1 MKKYILLLLAF
12 ALFISLNA
20 DYYDSITDQNQEA
33 LLLALRNLISTNTYS
48 NYSGAKVFLFQ
59 TLDNEDGVVRCIYT
73 GEEYEIEPGYS
84 GQTSPNTEH
93 TYAQSW
99 FSTPES
105 SIKKA
110 DLHHLFICTMQVNS
124 ARSNYPFG
132 VVASPAIADV
142 YYPHTPWQSYRGNDN
157 WQHRVFEPADQS
169 KGDIARAL
177 MYFHVRYNDSLTQSN
192 VNMIPTFRIWH
203 QADPPTPAEISRN
216 NAVQGFQGNRNPFVD
231 HPEYVERIWGP
242 VSNEDFVQNASPQLR
257 IDSLYPNPF
266 KESIQV
272 IVDNPKAS
280 PAHIEIYNIRGEKVY
295 QEAISGKENRFQW
308 QARDQKGNKM
318 KAGVYFIRVCDGE
331 TSVVSKV
338 LYLQ

>member
-1 MKKYILLLLAF
+1 MKKYIILLAIL
-12 ALFISLNA
+12 ALVISLSA
-20 DYYDSITDQNQEA
+20 DYYDSITNQNQQA

-59 TLDNEDGVVRCIYT
+59 TLDNENGYGRCIYT
-73 GEEYEIEPGYS
+73 GYMHPIPSGYS
-84 GQTSPNTEH
+84 GQTDPNTEH
-93 TYAQSW
+93 SYAQSW
-99 FSTPES
+99 FSSPES

-110 DLHHLFICTMQVNS
+110 DLHHLFISTMQVNS

-142 YYPHTPWQSYRGNDN
+142 YYPNTPWQSYRGNDN

-177 MYFHVRYNDSLTQSN
+177 MYFYVRYNDSLTQGG
-192 VNMIPTFRIWH
+192 VDMLPTFRIWH
-203 QADPPTPAEISRN
+203 QADPPTPAEIARN

-231 HPEYVERIWGP
+231 HPEYVERIWGT
-242 VSNEDFVQNASPQLR
+242 VENEDWVQNASPQLR
-257 IDSLYPNPF
+257 IDNLFPNPF

-272 IVDNPKAS
+272 IIDNPKAS
-280 PAHIEIYNIRGEKVY
+280 PANIEIYNIRGEKVY
-295 QEAISGKENRFQW
+295 QDTIKGKENRFQW
-308 QARDQKGNKM
+308 QARDQKGDKV
-318 KAGVYFIRVCDGE
+318 KAGVYFLRVYDGE
-331 TSVVSKV
+331 TSAISKI